1 MTGVLH
7 DGEAQVELGRQRSR
21 YGERFHRRRDH
32 CAAKALYLRKVSLQ
46 LHELRLT
53 RPSAGPLVEIE
64 HHLGTA
70 QPGER
75 ELTRCRLERD

>member
-7 DGEAQVELGRQRSR
+7 DGKNQVELSRERSR
-21 YGERFHRRRDH
+21 YGKRFHRHRDH
-32 CAAKALYLRKVSLQ
+32 FAAEALYLRKVSLQ

-53 RPSAGPLVEIE
+53 RPSAGPFVEIE

-75 ELTRCRLERD
+75 ELSRCRLERD